1 MSCRS
6 VSLILRRRDGKVCVE
21 VLLVGGE
28 VIVVFFR
35 VCASFFSGWGSIILV
50 MGVFP
55 LGFVNLCGTG
65 VVSWSPYRKVE
76 SVMGFP
82 MVKLGSMGVVWFWR
96 VGCCRSI
103 SF

>member
-35 VCASFFSGWGSIILV
+35 VCGSFFSGWGSIILL

-55 LGFVNLCGTG
+55 LGFVNLCGIG
-65 VVSWSPYRKVE
+65 VVTWSPYRKE
-76 SVMGFP
+76 SVMCFP